1 MDGIRQL
8 LKLIQQYKGQVFL
21 AAVLGACTI
30 LCSVGL
36 LGTSA
41 VLISKAAIVPAILEL
56 MTLVAMVRFFG
67 IFRAVFRYAERLVS
81 HDVTLKVLADLR
93 SWYYRKLMPLLPGA
107 MGNKGAEL
115 FKHILNDIEL
125 LQFFY
130 LRVVAAPL
138 VCLLVL
144 VVMMAILWSFVPEA
158 AWILLIAFLL
168 EGLVFPLVFGLR
180 QKRQAESEQMLQNR
194 FYKLA
199 NDFLLGFDSVW
210 FGARN
215 QVAEVKQARNVLYQ
229 QQRNRRNLDGWLT
242 LCNGLTGAAVLVAS
256 FYVSALAV
264 NHGTLQGVYL
274 VMVPLIAWSALEA
287 VQPMPLAVNYL
298 FEGSIAMENL
308 LQVAGTP
315 VRGRETMQGNVSW
328 KQGGIVFE
336 DVWFSYQHTPVLQ
349 AVSFRIQPGE
359 KVAILGAIGSGKS
372 TMMNLLL
379 GFYKQDAGQILLD
392 GVSLDQVQI
401 EQLGDHI
408 AVVRQDCALFCGSIR
423 ENLSYVADC
432 GEAEMKEALRKAGL
446 LEFVEQL
453 PEGLDYVL
461 QESGSNLSGGQK
473 KRLALAQLFLQDKP
487 IVLLDEVLEGL
498 DDQNIC
504 HILPALLQY
513 CENRTLLYITHDLG
527 VLDYFERVIEFQ
539 DGSICYDGPQESWFQ
554 QKEKRA
560 KNTIT

>member
-1 MDGIRQL
+1 MDGIKQL
-8 LKLIQQYKGQVFL
+8 FKLIRQYKGQVLL

-144 VVMMAILWSFVPEA
+144 VVMMAILWAFVPEA
-158 AWILLIAFLL
+158 AWILLLAFLL
-168 EGLVFPLVFGLR
+168 EGIVFPLMFGVR
-180 QKRQAESEQMLQNR
+180 QKRQAETEQVLQNR

-215 QVAEVKQARNVLYQ
+215 QVEEVKQARNALYR
-229 QQRNRRNLDGWLT
+229 QQRSKRNLDGWLT
-242 LCNGLTGAAVLVAS
+242 LCNGLTGAAVLIAS

-264 NHGTLQGVYL
+264 NQGTLQGVYL
-274 VMVPLIAWSALEA
+274 VMVPLMAWSALEA

-298 FEGSIAMENL
+298 FEGNIAMENL
-308 LQVAGTP
+308 LQVADTP
-315 VRGRETMQGNVSW
+315 VRGREDGQGDVMW
-328 KQGGIVFE
+328 RQAGIVF
-336 DVWFSYQHTPVLQ
+336 DNVWFAYQHTPVLQ
-349 AVSFRIQPGE
+349 SVSFRIKPGE
-359 KVAILGAIGSGKS
+359 HVAVLGAIGSGKS

-379 GFYKQDAGQILLD
+379 GFYKQDAGQIWVD

-432 GEAEMKEALRKAGL
+432 GEAQMKEALRKAGL

-498 DDQNIC
+498 DDQNVG

-513 CENRTLLYITHDLG
+513 CEHRTLLYITHDLG
-527 VLDYFERVIEFQ
+527 VLDAFERVIEFQ
-539 DGSICYDGPQESWFQ
+539 DGTICYDGPQETWFH
-554 QKEKRA
+554 QKEKRT
-560 KNTIT
+560 KDTV